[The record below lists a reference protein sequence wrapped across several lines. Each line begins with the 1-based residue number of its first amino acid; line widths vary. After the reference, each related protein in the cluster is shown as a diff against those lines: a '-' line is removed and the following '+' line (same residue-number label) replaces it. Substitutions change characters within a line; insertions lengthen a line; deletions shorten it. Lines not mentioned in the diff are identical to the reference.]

1 MSRGWGPRGSCV
13 PRVFARVR
21 RRLALCAPLLLLCLL
36 AATRA
41 EAVGTPAGTV
51 VANTANVSFNL
62 GAGTAT
68 LSATANFTVDEL
80 VAVNVAWQDVAP
92 VAVAPADLNRQL
104 SFLVTNTGNG
114 SEGFALAVDAALAGD
129 QFDPTNARIYLDTN
143 GSTVYEPG
151 VDPLYVPGVNDPV
164 LAADAAIWIFVLA
177 DIPAALVNG
186 DRGDAH
192 LSATSKTG
200 AAAGAIFAGQ
210 GDGGGD
216 AVIGTGA
223 RTALGSYVIAD
234 VFVSI
239 AKSAVVTDLVG
250 GNVAAPG
257 STITYTLVVTTT
269 GTGNVTNLVITD
281 PLPPFTTWVP
291 GSLRLNA
298 SGLSDAADA
307 DAGDFGATTANQVTV
322 ALGNVA
328 GGSLPQTITF
338 AVTID

>member
-1 MSRGWGPRGSCV
+1 V
-13 PRVFARVR
+13 
-21 RRLALCAPLLLLCLL
+21 LLLCLL
-36 AATRA
+36 VAARA
-41 EAVGTPAGTV
+41 HALGTPAGTV
-51 VANTANVSFNL
+51 VQNTASVSFNL

-68 LSATANFTVDEL
+68 LSASAQFTVDEL
-80 VAVNVAWQDVAP
+80 VTVNVAWQDAAP
-92 VAVAPADLNRQL
+92 VAVAPADVDRLL

-114 SEGFALAVDAALAGD
+114 SESFALALDPALVGD

-164 LAADAAIWIFVLA
+164 LAADGSIWIFALA
-177 DIPAALVNG
+177 DIPPTPVNG
-186 DRGDAH
+186 DRGDVD
-192 LSATSKTG
+192 LSASSLTG
-200 AAAGAIFAGQ
+200 TTTGTIFAGA

-216 AVIGTGA
+216 AVIGAGA
-223 RTALGSYVIAD
+223 AGVVGSYVVAD

-239 AKSAVVTDLVG
+239 AKTAVVTDGGG

-269 GTGNVTNLVITD
+269 GVGNVDNLVITD
-281 PLPPFTTWVP
+281 PLPPFTSWVP
-291 GSLRLNA
+291 GSLTLNA
-298 SGLSDAADA
+298 GALTDAADA
-307 DAGDFGATTANQVTV
+307 DAGDFGGTTPNQVTV